1 MRFIALIIWNK
12 ARASSII
19 IGLCAA
25 VRFHIIF
32 MFDNFVEEN
41 YHPSDLV
48 YTHAESGNHIFIGD
62 AQAALDL
69 PFLK

>member
-1 MRFIALIIWNK
+1 
-12 ARASSII
+12 
-19 IGLCAA
+19 
-25 VRFHIIF
+25 

-48 YTHAESGNHIFIGD
+48 YTHTETGYHIFIGD

-69 PFLK
+69 HFLTLKNIRTGI

>member
-1 MRFIALIIWNK
+1 
-12 ARASSII
+12 
-19 IGLCAA
+19 
-25 VRFHIIF
+25 

-48 YTHAESGNHIFIGD
+48 YTHTETSNNIFIGD

-69 PFLK
+69 HFLTLKNIRTGI